1 MKFWLVV
8 EVVESSSGRF
18 GAGLL
23 IIVPLLVFH
32 CDLHLHQRSM
42 LAGHRKAPLSPEV
55 ETPMNTWTKKEKE
68 EPIVRENALAAESLA
83 KFQTFLTTSVE
94 GAVIVMGY
102 L

>member
-8 EVVESSSGRF
+8 EVVESSSGRL

-55 ETPMNTWTKKEKE
+55 KTQM
-68 EPIVRENALAAESLA
+68 AAKSLA
-83 KFQTFLTTSVE
+83 KFQTFSTPSVE
-94 GAVIVMGY
+94 GAVVVKGY
-102 L
+102 F